1 MGEVYKARDTR
12 LDRRVAIKVLPPAFS
27 ADPDRRAR
35 FEREAKTIAALDHP
49 HICALHDVGRAVP
62 SSPSSPVPIPQPPIT
77 VDYLVLELLD
87 GVTLSS
93 RLERGAMPPDQA
105 LAVGVEI
112 ADALAAAHRT
122 GVIHR
127 DLKPANVMLTKNGAK
142 LLDFGLAKLR
152 GHGEQPVAASFAPT
166 AAPSSLTAEGTIVG
180 TLPYMA
186 PEQSER
192 CP

>member
-1 MGEVYKARDTR
+1 
-12 LDRRVAIKVLPPAFS
+12 
-27 ADPDRRAR
+27 
-35 FEREAKTIAALDHP
+35 
-49 HICALHDVGRAVP
+49 
-62 SSPSSPVPIPQPPIT
+62 